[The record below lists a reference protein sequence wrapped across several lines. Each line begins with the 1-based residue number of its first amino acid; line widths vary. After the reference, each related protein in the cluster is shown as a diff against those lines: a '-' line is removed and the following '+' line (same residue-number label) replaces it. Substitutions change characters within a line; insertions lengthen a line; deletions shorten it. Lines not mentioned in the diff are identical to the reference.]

1 MRNGPTSNTNLSVD
15 SFTRSTGITR
25 TTGPTPGPRE
35 RAALAYLVRH
45 GLEYGTRRGE
55 RVPRIPDDVTR
66 IEGAPVA
73 PVVLPVYGPNRADHT
88 RCLSRLSSMGRTS
101 VLPTFGAPRETI
113 SERTRRYDVD
123 DRTSRDL
130 EAQADALLRDAGFDV
145 ERVDV
150 IDAWTRLPE
159 VSPDSVAFRGAARFR
174 PHAVH
179 TSERAVTSDRIVTR
193 ADGKKV
199 RRAGTP
205 RGVWDTGVPGVQMV
219 RPSVALARTTIVTR
233 WETKVID
240 GQTTKV
246 PTSKVTYLGCEGS
259 GWQGRKIRHAVK
271 VARPVGTAKR
281 GPIGRTPWAM
291 ETKHVIQAWKKATDD
306 QRARAIALRSALV
319 ADGQMTLTSGATLV
333 IDGQSSTSQTT
344 TDRTRVRVLI
354 DDRPADRGFTLVDV
368 VRRAVLAE
376 R

>member
-1 MRNGPTSNTNLSVD
+1 MRTLT
-15 SFTRSTGITR
+15 
-25 TTGPTPGPRE
+25 
-35 RAALAYLVRH
+35 
-45 GLEYGTRRGE
+45 EYH
-55 RVPRIPDDVTR
+55 
-66 IEGAPVA
+66 
-73 PVVLPVYGPNRADHT
+73 PNRADYT
-88 RCLSRLSSMGRTS
+88 RCLSRSTSMGRTS
-101 VLPTFGAPRETI
+101 ILPTFGAPRETI

-130 EAQADALLRDAGFDV
+130 EAQADAILRADGFDV
-145 ERVDV
+145 HRVDV
-150 IDAWTRLPE
+150 IDVWTRLPE
-159 VSPDSVAFRGAARFR
+159 VSPDAVAYRGAIRFR

-179 TSERAVTSDRIVTR
+179 SSERAVTDPTTSVR
-193 ADGKKV
+193 ADGRTVNRK
-199 RRAGTP
+199 GTA
-205 RGVWDTGVPGVQMV
+205 RGLWDTGTPGTEIERRSLV
-219 RPSVALARTTIVTR
+219 LARTTIVTA

-240 GQTTKV
+240 GRTTKM

-319 ADGQMTLTSGATLV
+319 AEGQMTLTSGATLV

>member
-1 MRNGPTSNTNLSVD
+1 MRTLTEYHPT
-15 SFTRSTGITR
+15 
-25 TTGPTPGPRE
+25 
-35 RAALAYLVRH
+35 
-45 GLEYGTRRGE
+45 
-55 RVPRIPDDVTR
+55 
-66 IEGAPVA
+66 
-73 PVVLPVYGPNRADHT
+73 RADYT

-101 VLPTFGAPRETI
+101 ILPTFGAPRETI

-130 EAQADALLRDAGFDV
+130 EAQADAILRADGFDV

-150 IDAWTRLPE
+150 IDVWTRLPE
-159 VSPDSVAFRGAARFR
+159 VSPDAVAYRGAIRFR

-179 TSERAVTSDRIVTR
+179 SSERAVTNDRIVTR

-219 RPSVALARTTIVTR
+219 RPSVVLARTTIVTR
-233 WETKVID
+233 WDTVTLEGPTWSGRPLVA
-240 GQTTKV
+240 KV
-246 PTSKVTYLGCEGS
+246 PADRVTFIGCDGPA
-259 GWQGRKIRHAVK
+259 WHGRKARKVAK
-271 VARPVGTAKR
+271 VARPAGTAKR

-319 ADGQMTLTSGATLV
+319 AEGQMTLASGATLV